1 MAKICIHVFVS
12 GKVQRV
18 AFRHSTRKTAL
29 ALGLTGWAKNLPDG
43 RVEIML
49 CGEEDKV
56 HNALKWLHKGPALAK
71 VTGVE
76 SSIEDWFNYS
86 RFAVS

>member
-1 MAKICIHVFVS
+1 MAKICVHAFVS

-29 ALGLTGWAKNLPDG
+29 GLDLAGWAKNLEDG
-43 RVEIML
+43 RVEVML
-49 CGEEDKV
+49 CGEEESV
-56 HNALKWLHKGPALAK
+56 NRALQWLHKGPALAK

-76 SSIEDWFNYS
+76 SCIEEWFEYS
-86 RFAVS
+86 RFAIS

>member
-1 MAKICIHVFVS
+1 MAKICMHVFVS

-18 AFRHSTRKTAL
+18 AFRHSTRKTAQS
-29 ALGLTGWAKNLPDG
+29 LGLSGWAKNLPDG

-49 CGEEDKV
+49 CGEEDNV
-56 HNALKWLHKGPALAK
+56 HKALKWLHKGPALAK
-71 VTGVE
+71 VSGIE
-76 SSIEDWFNYS
+76 SSVEDWFNYT